1 MPRSLARDSTPFP
14 SFLSTKK
21 KKGRV
26 EIQLVLA
33 GVAIASSN
41 ASICWSNGL
50 QHNQAITEEIFN
62 TLFSCV
68 KTIARLARSF
78 MG

>member
-1 MPRSLARDSTPFP
+1 M
-14 SFLSTKK
+14 
-21 KKGRV
+21 
-26 EIQLVLA
+26 LA

-50 QHNQAITEEIFN
+50 QHNQARTEEIFN